1 MPPAARPLTICVL
14 PLMALA
20 LSGSAPP
27 APAGSGALDIE
38 ITGIRSAQ
46 GVVRLALC
54 PPRSGFPDCGAA
66 AIRSTSAPAGRGHLH
81 IHLADLPEG
90 PLAVSVF
97 HDANGNGRMDSFV
110 GIPREGY
117 GFSGNPPFRP
127 RAPRFEEAQLNLAG
141 HDSITISL
149 RYLL

>member
-1 MPPAARPLTICVL
+1 MVL
-14 PLMALA
+14 SALGLVA
-20 LSGSAPP
+20 TAPSPVPGQSGV
-27 APAGSGALDIE
+27 LDIE
-38 ITGIRSAQ
+38 VTGIRSAK

-66 AIRSTSAPAGRGHLH
+66 AIRTASAPVGQNPVRFQ
-81 IHLADLPEG
+81 LANLPSG
-90 PLAVSVF
+90 TFAVAVF
-97 HDANGNGRMDSFV
+97 HDANANGRMDSFA

-127 RAPRFEEAQLNLAG
+127 RPPRFEEAQLQLSGSNR
-141 HDSITISL
+141 ITISL

>member
-1 MPPAARPLTICVL
+1 MLPAARLLTVCAL

-20 LSGSAPP
+20 LSGSASPT
-27 APAGSGALDIE
+27 PAGSGALDIE

-54 PPRSGFPDCGAA
+54 PPRSGFPDCGASV
-66 AIRSTSAPAGRGHLH
+66 IRSTSAPAGRGHLRF
-81 IHLADLPEG
+81 HLADLPEG

-127 RAPRFEEAQLNLAG
+127 RAPRFEEAQLNLSG
-141 HDSITISL
+141 HSSITISL